1 MKKEK
6 VIEIQRRRKMTT
18 KELKNKI
25 IKRNEKDEKK
35 IFDRLI
41 NFEGEIRNSNI
52 KELANDSMDSRII
65 KILQQGQEIYWK
77 KIINDII
84 DRLGDFIT
92 KEEKEDKENG

>member
-1 MKKEK
+1 
-6 VIEIQRRRKMTT
+6 MTT

-25 IKRNEKDEKK
+25 IKRNKKDEKK
-35 IFDRLI
+35 IFDRII

-92 KEEKEDKENG
+92 KEKKEDKENG

>member
-6 VIEIQRRRKMTT
+6 VIEIQRRSKITT

-25 IKRNEKDEKK
+25 IKRNEEDEKK
-35 IFDRLI
+35 IFDRII

-52 KELANDSMDSRII
+52 EELANSSMDGRII
-65 KILQQGQEIYWK
+65 EILQQGREIYWK

>member
-1 MKKEK
+1 
-6 VIEIQRRRKMTT
+6 MTT

-25 IKRNEKDEKK
+25 IKRNKKDEKK
-35 IFDRLI
+35 IFDRII

-52 KELANDSMDSRII
+52 EELANSSMDGRII

>member
-1 MKKEK
+1 
-6 VIEIQRRRKMTT
+6 MTT

-25 IKRNEKDEKK
+25 IKRNEEDKRK
-35 IFDRLI
+35 IFDLII

-52 KELANDSMDSRII
+52 EELANSSMDGRII